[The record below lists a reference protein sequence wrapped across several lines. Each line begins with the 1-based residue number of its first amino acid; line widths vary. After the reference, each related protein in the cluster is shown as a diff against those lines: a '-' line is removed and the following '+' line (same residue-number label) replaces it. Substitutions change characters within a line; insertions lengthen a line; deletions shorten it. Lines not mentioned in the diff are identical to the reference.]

1 MNGRIELHID
11 ELVLHGV
18 PQNDAGQIGLAVERE
33 LTRLLSLHGLP
44 PSLSVE
50 REVEVVDGGR
60 FAVTLHSRPPAIG
73 NQVAGAVF
81 KGMGRAK
88 DPVRSGN
95 AEGGAVG
102 GPTMPGVREASSAA
116 PAMPGSGAGG
126 PAIK

>member
-1 MNGRIELHID
+1 MSRRIELHID

-18 PQNDAGQIGLAVERE
+18 PLNDAGQIGLAVERE

-44 PSLSVE
+44 SSLSVE

-60 FAVTLHSRPPAIG
+60 FAMALHSRPPAIG

-88 DPVRSGN
+88 DPVRPVN
-95 AEGGAVG
+95 AEGSSGGGGA
-102 GPTMPGVREASSAA
+102 MS
-116 PAMPGSGAGG
+116 GG
-126 PAIK
+126 PALK